1 MSAALR
7 TGQRFGAGHIVD
19 VLLGKETE
27 KTKKFNHEKIKTFG
41 VGAELPAEEWKQ
53 IARQMVAGGLL
64 SSDEYGSLRATE
76 KGLKV
81 LRGEEK
87 TYFRRE
93 EKPPPN
99 VREKHQRTAKSRAA
113 KEKTENALSDTEQE
127 VFEVLREERL
137 RLSIRQ
143 NVPAYI
149 IFQNTVLYEMAR
161 QMPATE
167 EEFAALPGV
176 GAAKVE
182 RYAKNFLK
190 ILAECRKDGE
200 K

>member
-1 MSAALR
+1 M
-7 TGQRFGAGHIVD
+7 
-19 VLLGKETE
+19 
-27 KTKKFNHEKIKTFG
+27 
-41 VGAELPAEEWKQ
+41 
-53 IARQMVAGGLL
+53 
-64 SSDEYGSLRATE
+64 
-76 KGLKV
+76 
-81 LRGEEK
+81 RGEEK